1 MAGTR
6 FVPAAAA
13 QLPHRNTR
21 RTLRV
26 WSARIRGSRALPDVA
41 RERDEDRDARRAAL
55 AAHFRSSGA
64 INQGRIRLLRVDVGM
79 HRVHHGR
86 MGGKASSSYVPP
98 KEVRYETA

>member
-26 WSARIRGSRALPDVA
+26 WGARIRGSRALPAVA

-64 INQGRIRLLRVDVGM
+64 ISLGRIRGM
-79 HRVHHGR
+79 SGQT
-86 MGGKASSSYVPP
+86 MIAASMRSIGTSMIIVSLSANL
-98 KEVRYETA
+98 T